1 MVADLRLMERTM
13 LAEKDTQKRGEK
25 AYERNTPAGAL
36 GAMQTALPWKRM
48 EGKRR
53 QGGGD

>member
-1 MVADLRLMERTM
+1 MAESWRDDNGWEDTER
-13 LAEKDTQKRGEK
+13 AGSRV
-25 AYERNTPAGAL
+25 NTPAGAL

-48 EGKRR
+48 EEKRR